1 MRVARAK
8 LLVVAALGM
17 CLGCS
22 GNLAT
27 VEGNVTFDGQPVEKG
42 SIIFEPADGVGPV
55 AGGTIENGKY
65 RLNWEEG
72 LVPGKMIVRISAVR
86 PTGRKIKA
94 GPPGPPGKMGD
105 EVRPYF
111 PAIYNE

>member
-1 MRVARAK
+1 MRVAKPK

-22 GNLAT
+22 ANLAT
-27 VEGNVTFDGQPVEKG
+27 VQGNVTFDGQPVEKG

-65 RLNWEEG
+65 RLDWEGG
-72 LVPGKMIVRISAVR
+72 LVPGKMIVRISAGR

-94 GPPGPPGKMGD
+94 GPPAPAGKMGD
-105 EVRPYF
+105 GVSP
-111 PAIYNE
+111 